1 VPRTLDLTQ
10 LEQRAAAEA
19 ADAATRAGVEIVP
32 LEDLD
37 ALTEA
42 SDLIAEVWGTGP
54 DDPQIRPELLRAM
67 THAGNYAAGAYANGE
82 LVGTIIGFLGRDD
95 EGTYLHSHI
104 LGVSVAHRGANIG
117 FALKSDQRAWALA
130 RGIDK
135 VTWTFDPLVRRNA
148 HFNLQ
153 KLGAHADDYLE
164 SFYGSMRDGINAG
177 DESDRLLAVWRL
189 SDDKATEA
197 ANGKLD
203 EPKPVDAS
211 KALQSDADG
220 EPQSADVSDATVV
233 CATPEDIVDLR
244 RTDPGRALRWR
255 VALRDSL
262 GAAMHDGYSVT
273 GFTRSG
279 WYVLSRADTAQPR
292 RGDGAR
298 T

>member
-1 VPRTLDLTQ
+1 MRTLDPTQ
-10 LEQRAAAEA
+10 LEQRASAEA
-19 ADAATRAGVEIVP
+19 ADAAARAGVKIVP
-32 LEDLD
+32 LHDLD
-37 ALTEA
+37 TLTAA
-42 SDLIAEVWGTGP
+42 SDLVADVWGTGE
-54 DDPQIRPELLRAM
+54 DDPQIRPELLRAL
-67 THAGNYAAGAYANGE
+67 THAGNYAAGAYANGD

-153 KLGAHADDYLE
+153 KLGAHADSYLE
-164 SFYGSMRDGINAG
+164 SFYGSMNDGINAG

-189 SDDKATEA
+189 SEMKATEA

-203 EPKPVDAS
+203 EPQPTGAAE
-211 KALQSDADG
+211 ALQSDANG
-220 EPQSADVSDATVV
+220 EPQTVDVSAATVL
-233 CATPEDIVDLR
+233 CATPEDIVALR
-244 RTDPGRALRWR
+244 RTDPDRALRWR
-255 VALRDSL
+255 LALRKSL
-262 GAAMHDGYSVT
+262 GAAMHDGYAVA

-279 WYVLSRADTAQPR
+279 WYVLSRGDTPQPR
-292 RGDGAR
+292 ARDGAR